1 MNSELEDDMR
11 PEYDFSK
18 MKGGVKG
25 KYVERYRS
33 GTNLVLLD
41 PDVAEAFPTRE
52 SVNKALR
59 KVMNSTQ
66 QQPNVAT
73 SEPEV

>member
-41 PDVAEAFPTRE
+41 PDVAEACPTRE

-59 KVMNSTQ
+59 EVMNNVQ

-73 SEPEV
+73 SESED